1 MRLIEWLTL
10 AKAQVQALFGLP
22 HIPPPKGSPRPG
34 LIPQKKTVR
43 RGGKTHVQT
52 YYVRPD
58 RVAPRKDPMPGK
70 PARDKRETPPL
81 LALLEEAAR
90 RLEPPAPKQER
101 RAPAPA
107 EPPPLFALLEGP
119 APSSPAPREGLA
131 PSPTAPKEEG
141 RALQK
146 PAPPPAPSI
155 PEEAREAL
163 EEAQKTWKLLEEL
176 RQKGKTRITYPAEDF
191 TISPPPSPEEA
202 FRKIADLALSHHRG
216 YRVHPDL
223 ADLETTHYYER
234 QSISGENDT
243 PPLFV
248 AWGRLARAKAR
259 SSNSWWDHYVVGED
273 WVRSVLGEIKD
284 RAQRAQ
290 ESLKRLARV
299 KTWESKWR
307 EEHSLHYLLSQLGS
321 WLRIYEDAQTARA
334 ALQLGDPYELAERIF
349 SEARSR
355 VARRAD
361 EVEKLAWAG
370 WEKLSPSLERALEAL
385 LGGRY
390 VQAGGPI
397 GGAIRALGELLE
409 DPEIKRRPTLYQP
422 YRERLE
428 ELERK
433 AHQALHF
440 LRHPPRNLDELARAY
455 SAAWE
460 LEKIAHGRIFPP
472 PYETNYTWTVYPRLE
487 KEVKGIMAEAEAA
500 LDRPW
505 GAVLD
510 AIVDVRSVRKKWP
523 FQDLQDAPS
532 LFLLMRRLNEKAPRV
547 RELLESPQKSM
558 AKAIAALEG
567 LLAKAETRNIPVSRL
582 RWVDRPRERKKVPAS
597 HFLLPK
603 ERKFP
608 YRNKDGSIN
617 CRLLKAAIS
626 RAAQHGY
633 SEVEKKA
640 RRLYQRHC
648 AKE

>member
-70 PARDKRETPPL
+70 PARDKRETPPF

-90 RLEPPAPKQER
+90 RMEPPAPKEKR

-107 EPPPLFALLEGP
+107 EPSPLFALLEGP
-119 APSSPAPREGLA
+119 APSSPAP
-131 PSPTAPKEEG
+131 PPTAPKEEE
-141 RALQK
+141 RAPAPQK
-146 PAPPPAPSI
+146 PAPSPTPSI

-163 EEAQKTWKLLEEL
+163 EEAQKAWKLLQEL
-176 RQKGKTRITYPAEDF
+176 HKKKTSLTYPAEGF

-202 FRKIADLALSHHRG
+202 FRKIADLALSHHQG

-223 ADLETTHYYER
+223 ADLEVVHRYER

-248 AWGRLARAKAR
+248 AWGRLVRAKTG
-259 SSNSWWDHYVVGED
+259 SSDDWWDRYVVGEE
-273 WVRSVLGEIKD
+273 WVQSVLNAAKERAKD
-284 RAQRAQ
+284 VQ
-290 ESLKRLARV
+290 EGLKRLMRV
-299 KTWESKWR
+299 RTWESER
-307 EEHSLHYLLSQLGS
+307 SAERTLHYLISQLES

-385 LGGRY
+385 MGGRY

-428 ELERK
+428 KLEEK

-440 LRHPPRNLDELARAY
+440 LRHPPRDLDELARAY

-487 KEVKGIMAEAEAA
+487 KEVKGIMAEPEAA

-510 AIVDVRSVRKKWP
+510 ALVDARSVRKKWP

-547 RELLESPQKSM
+547 RELLESPRTSM

-608 YRNKDGSIN
+608 YKNKDGSIN

-633 SEVEKKA
+633 PEVEKKA